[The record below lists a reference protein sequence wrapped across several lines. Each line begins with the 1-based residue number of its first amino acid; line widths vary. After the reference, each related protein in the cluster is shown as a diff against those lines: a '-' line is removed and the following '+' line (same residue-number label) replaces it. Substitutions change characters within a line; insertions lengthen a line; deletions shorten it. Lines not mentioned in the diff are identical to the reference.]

1 MDKIQYIY
9 TMSVASPCK
18 LICRYGTDNI
28 CVGCHRT
35 KEEITDWGLMT
46 DDQKLTVWKN
56 IRMRKNHKPIA
67 Q

>member
-18 LICRYGTDNI
+18 LVCRYGKDDV
-28 CVGCHRT
+28 CVGCYRT
-35 KEEITDWGLMT
+35 KEEITDWMLMN

-56 IRMRKNHKPIA
+56 IRLRKNNKSITR
-67 Q
+67 